1 MASKTILVQFLVNY
15 NSLSESFTLKQ
26 NSKFQQLN
34 MIVSGLFDIQ
44 NSDKIVFYKINGE
57 KIEDIKNDSF
67 ISSIFP
73 EILNNDDI
81 IELKIEVDSKSELEF
96 IVIFNCQSQTI
107 KLDSDKT
114 LLVLLE
120 NIMSK
125 FKELDFNQFFKLI
138 HNKINLLEVFDVNKQ
153 LNEIIKE
160 LDVEKSNQCILIVE
174 LEKSVVY
181 SSNVNIPQQSSR
193 DSLTTSKMLG
203 QSQKILRYVYLCG
216 NNCKTEASNIC
227 AKCFIFLCDACKKRE
242 PHIMHLQ
249 DIIKLSKFND
259 LLKLFVEK
267 CLKKIDENIVNDE
280 TFVFIQSF
288 QTNIQ
293 NDIEQINKTFNF
305 IKNLTEE
312 IKEIQ
317 INYLISIQEKMNY
330 NERFR
335 DINKNLELVFNEF
348 KDFNSESCEVE
359 LNMNFMKEMTEK
371 VAKLI
376 FDYKNLSNYFHIYRN
391 ANAAIEQTNKNIMQ
405 TLKEK
410 CSINQSSFNIGTLS
424 QKVSSNLGKFF

>member
-1 MASKTILVQFLVNY
+1 ML
-15 NSLSESFTLKQ
+15 LS
-26 NSKFQQLN
+26 
-34 MIVSGLFDIQ
+34 
-44 NSDKIVFYKINGE
+44 
-57 KIEDIKNDSF
+57 IKNQIFFKYLIISF
-67 ISSIFP
+67 N
-73 EILNNDDI
+73 LNNVKNI
-81 IELKIEVDSKSELEF
+81 I
-96 IVIFNCQSQTI
+96 
-107 KLDSDKT
+107 
-114 LLVLLE
+114 
-120 NIMSK
+120 
-125 FKELDFNQFFKLI
+125 QF
-138 HNKINLLEVFDVNKQ
+138 Q
-153 LNEIIKE
+153 L
-160 LDVEKSNQCILIVE
+160 S
-174 LEKSVVY
+174 
-181 SSNVNIPQQSSR
+181 
-193 DSLTTSKMLG
+193 
-203 QSQKILRYVYLCG
+203 
-216 NNCKTEASNIC
+216 
-227 AKCFIFLCDACKKRE
+227 
-242 PHIMHLQ
+242 
-249 DIIKLSKFND
+249 
-259 LLKLFVEK
+259 
-267 CLKKIDENIVNDE
+267 
-280 TFVFIQSF
+280 FVFIQSF

-391 ANAAIEQTNKNIMQ
+391 ATAAIEQTNKNIMQ

>member
-153 LNEIIKE
+153 FNEIIKE

-181 SSNVNIPQQSSR
+181 SSNVNFYYTFTLYSSGCHLILFIYYAIYVLKTKSH
-193 DSLTTSKMLG
+193 SL
-203 QSQKILRYVYLCG
+203 
-216 NNCKTEASNIC
+216 N
-227 AKCFIFLCDACKKRE
+227 
-242 PHIMHLQ
+242 
-249 DIIKLSKFND
+249 
-259 LLKLFVEK
+259 
-267 CLKKIDENIVNDE
+267 
-280 TFVFIQSF
+280 
-288 QTNIQ
+288 
-293 NDIEQINKTFNF
+293 
-305 IKNLTEE
+305 
-312 IKEIQ
+312 
-317 INYLISIQEKMNY
+317 
-330 NERFR
+330 
-335 DINKNLELVFNEF
+335 
-348 KDFNSESCEVE
+348 
-359 LNMNFMKEMTEK
+359 
-371 VAKLI
+371 
-376 FDYKNLSNYFHIYRN
+376 
-391 ANAAIEQTNKNIMQ
+391 NIMNS
-405 TLKEK
+405 T
-410 CSINQSSFNIGTLS
+410 
-424 QKVSSNLGKFF
+424 

>member
-1 MASKTILVQFLVNY
+1 M
-15 NSLSESFTLKQ
+15 
-26 NSKFQQLN
+26 
-34 MIVSGLFDIQ
+34 
-44 NSDKIVFYKINGE
+44 
-57 KIEDIKNDSF
+57 
-67 ISSIFP
+67 
-73 EILNNDDI
+73 
-81 IELKIEVDSKSELEF
+81 KIEVDSKSELEF

-174 LEKSVVY
+174 LEKSVIY